1 LGRALQDLVENLHR
15 YVRGGVWYLAV
26 RDGVALI
33 GYAGV
38 DHFYDGTMAFV
49 FNGIRELCGAL
60 PDEVPWRASRHPM
73 SNHIIVSFRSPSGS
87 TPSRR
92 PLSSLPASWNVLCPA
107 PIPVSARS
115 WKNLSRN
122 IGRRHSQMARRATHG
137 QDWRA
142 QQSSSAP
149 QNHAGAPNGLE
160 AATELL
166 GFRASLCGQPYPIEG
181 AEAAAPEWR
190 AQHERGHSTD
200 NARISMLA
208 ARERAE
214 RGRLREAPVA

>member
-1 LGRALQDLVENLHR
+1 
-15 YVRGGVWYLAV
+15 
-26 RDGVALI
+26 
-33 GYAGV
+33 
-38 DHFYDGTMAFV
+38 
-49 FNGIRELCGAL
+49 
-60 PDEVPWRASRHPM
+60 
-73 SNHIIVSFRSPSGS
+73 
-87 TPSRR
+87 
-92 PLSSLPASWNVLCPA
+92 
-107 PIPVSARS
+107 
-115 WKNLSRN
+115 
-122 IGRRHSQMARRATHG
+122 MARRATHG

-214 RGRLREAPVA
+214 RGRLREAAGELHAPRSEETGAHRGGSCTACDAQLADQGKTGRVRLGRGG

>member
-1 LGRALQDLVENLHR
+1 
-15 YVRGGVWYLAV
+15 
-26 RDGVALI
+26 
-33 GYAGV
+33 
-38 DHFYDGTMAFV
+38 
-49 FNGIRELCGAL
+49 
-60 PDEVPWRASRHPM
+60 
-73 SNHIIVSFRSPSGS
+73 
-87 TPSRR
+87 
-92 PLSSLPASWNVLCPA
+92 
-107 PIPVSARS
+107 
-115 WKNLSRN
+115 
-122 IGRRHSQMARRATHG
+122 MARRATHG

-166 GFRASLCGQPYPIEG
+166 GFRASLCGQP
-181 AEAAAPEWR
+181 APEWR

-214 RGRLREAPVA
+214 RGRLREAAGELHAPRSEETGAHRGGSWTACDAQLADQGKTGRVRLGRG